1 MRARVAAGLVL
12 VSLCA
17 GCKSSVISTTAPTV
31 TAGTGT
37 ETFTSFLAIG
47 GSSVHSFPVKQAG
60 TITIMLTNVTPDGVV
75 GLGGGVSNAG
85 GSGCSLISSL
95 DASAVVIDPTTGAL
109 NPQLTIPADVGTY
122 CVKVYDSG
130 QLDRIGRTFSVTITH
145 P

>member
-1 MRARVAAGLVL
+1 MRIRVAAGLVL

-17 GCKSSVISTTAPTV
+17 GCKGSAITTTAPTT

-37 ETFTSFLAIG
+37 DTFTSFLAVG
-47 GSSVHSFPVKQAG
+47 GSSIHSFPVEQTG
-60 TITIMLTNVTPDGVV
+60 TITVMLTNVRPAGVV
-75 GLGGGVSNAG
+75 GLGAGVSNAG
-85 GSGCSLISSL
+85 GCSLIGSL
-95 DASAVVIDPTTGAL
+95 DASAVIIDPTTGAI